1 MLFAV
6 VEMGPPP
13 FPLTVTKNRLS
24 HRKRR
29 KTKRVDRDV
38 AVVAGGLTLEFLSLP
53 ASHLCHQGLG

>member
-13 FPLTVTKNRLS
+13 FPLKVTKNRLS

-38 AVVAGGLTLEFLSLP
+38 AVVAGV
-53 ASHLCHQGLG
+53 